1 MKNILFTSLLAC
13 AGLMASAQVSLVS
26 PLPHKVTEGAVFN
39 LCDQPLTIVAKGVV
53 GDKAVK
59 KYAKLVPAKAE
70 GYYLNID
77 AKGHVVLVGRDARGL
92 YYAEQTLEQ
101 ITSKDQAQECTIQ
114 DWPDVMWRGVVE
126 GFYGRPW
133 SHEHRLRQLDFYGK
147 QKMNVYIY
155 GPKDDPYHR
164 KFWRE
169 PYPEKEAALIKELAE
184 KAKESHVQF
193 YWAIHP
199 GVDIKWT
206 TEDRDLLVA
215 KLEKMYDL
223 GVRSFAVFF
232 DDIWGEGAKA
242 DKQAALLNHVDEVFV
257 QKKGDVSPLVLCP
270 TEYNKSWAN
279 DQKGYLR
286 TLGSQLHK
294 GIEVMWTGNTV
305 VHCIDKPSMEWINE
319 RIQRKGYI
327 WWNFPVNDFVRDH
340 MLLGP
345 AYGNGLD
352 IADMVSGFVSNPM
365 QYAESSKISLYNI
378 ADYTW
383 NMQAYN
389 YEKSWEDAIK
399 YVMPDEKAAAALRT
413 FALNN
418 EDLGPNGHGFRRE
431 ESRHLV
437 PLAEQLKSDD
447 RKAVGAA
454 VFGLREELSKLS
466 AACNTLLATTANPW
480 LTEELRPWILQCKN
494 IAEYGQRIC
503 QMSMTRDGRMRV
515 GGNRFGEQ
523 YDQVK
528 ALARI
533 MYDLDTKPGM
543 LHEYQTGIKSATR
556 VLLPM
561 LNDLFAES
569 VKAYNEKHGT
579 DLDPV
584 AEYVPFKISSDVHQ
598 LAQLTFRYQGGQM
611 QINPVNEVV
620 EWPAGAAVTITAD
633 REVGL
638 GGLDFNLGTP
648 NIADKFSL
656 VATDSQGREKT
667 ISLLHYKEG
676 EEVVHTGNEING
688 TRCKTLRLIN
698 TSGVSQKVFFRS
710 FRAGMK

>member
-1 MKNILFTSLLAC
+1 MKNALLTSLLAC
-13 AGLMASAQVSLVS
+13 AGLTASAQVSLVS
-26 PLPHKVTEGAVFN
+26 PLPHQVTEGAVFN
-39 LCDQPLTIVAKGVV
+39 LAEQPLRVTQGLVT
-53 GDKAVK
+53 DKALK
-59 KYAKLVPAKAE
+59 KYAKQVPAKAE
-70 GYYLNID
+70 SYYLSID
-77 AKGHVVLVGRDARGL
+77 AKGQVVLVGRDAQGL
-92 YYAEQTLEQ
+92 YYGQQTLAQ
-101 ITSKDQAQECTIQ
+101 IQSEGKAQVCTVK
-114 DWPDVMWRGVVE
+114 DWPDVAWRGVVE

-133 SHEHRLRQLDFYGK
+133 SHEHRLRQLAFYGK

-169 PYPEKEAALIKELAE
+169 PYPAEEAARIQELLVA
-184 KAKESHVQF
+184 AKENHVKF

-206 TEDRDLLVA
+206 TEDRDLLIA

-242 DKQAALLNHVDEVFV
+242 DKQAELLNYVDNNFV

-279 DQKGYLR
+279 EQKGYLR
-286 TLGSQLHK
+286 TLGSQMNK
-294 GIEVMWTGNTV
+294 GIEIMWTGNSV

-383 NMQAYN
+383 NMAAYN
-389 YEKSWEDAIK
+389 YEKSWENAIK

-413 FALNN
+413 FALYN

-437 PLAEQLKSDD
+437 PIVD
-447 RKAVGAA
+447 RIFNEEGKARFEACA
-454 VFGLREELSKLS
+454 KLHSEMFELNR
-466 AACNTLLATTANPW
+466 ACNTLLATTANPW
-480 LTEELRPWILQCKN
+480 LTEELRPWVLQCKY
-494 IAEYGQRIC
+494 IAEYGQIIC
-503 QMSMTRDGRMRV
+503 QMQLGRNRMRV
-515 GGNRFGEQ
+515 GAPDRFMEQ

-556 VLLPM
+556 VLLPA
-561 LNDLFAES
+561 LNALFAET
-569 VKAYNEKHGT
+569 VKAYNEKQGT

-620 EWPAGAAVTITAD
+620 EWPAGAALTIDCD

-656 VATDSQGREKT
+656 VATDTQGQEKT

-698 TSGVSQKVFFRS
+698 TSGESQKVFFRS

>member
-1 MKNILFTSLLAC
+1 MAM
-13 AGLMASAQVSLVS
+13 AASAQVSLVS
-26 PLPHKVTEGAVFN
+26 PRPHEVKNLGEVKNLSEMPLKV
-39 LCDQPLTIVAKGVV
+39 VAQGVV

-59 KYAKLVPAKAE
+59 KYVKQVPTQAE

-77 AKGHVVLVGRDARGL
+77 AKGNVVLAGRDAQGL
-92 YYAEQTLEQ
+92 YYAQQTLEQ
-101 ITSKDQAQECTIQ
+101 MQAEGKVQACSIK
-114 DWPDVMWRGVVE
+114 DWPDVAWRGVVE

-169 PYPEKEAALIKELAE
+169 PYPEKEAALIKELVE
-184 KAKESHVQF
+184 KAKENHVKF

-215 KLEKMYDL
+215 KLEKMYAL

-242 DKQAALLNHVDEVFV
+242 DKQADLLNYVDDVFV

-279 DQKGYLR
+279 EQKGYLR
-286 TLGSQLHK
+286 TLGSTLHK

-365 QYAESSKISLYNI
+365 QYAESSKVSLYNI

-383 NMQAYN
+383 NMGAYN
-389 YEKSWEDAIK
+389 YEQSWEDALK
-399 YVMPDEKAAAALRT
+399 YVMGGDEEAAKALRT
-413 FALNN
+413 FALYN

-447 RKAVGAA
+447 RKAKGAA
-454 VFGLREELSKLS
+454 VFGLMEEMTKLS
-466 AACNTLLATTANPW
+466 DACNTLLATTANPW
-480 LTEELRPWILQCKN
+480 LTEEIRPWVLQCKY

-503 QMSMTRDGRMRV
+503 RMSMDRGRGRV
-515 GGNRFGEQ
+515 RAGGNRFEEQ
-523 YDQVK
+523 YNQVK

-556 VLLPM
+556 VLMPM
-561 LNDLFAES
+561 LNELFAKT
-569 VKAYNEKHGT
+569 VVDYNEKNGT
-579 DLDPV
+579 NLDPV
-584 AEYVPFKISSDVHQ
+584 AEYVPFKITSDVRQ
-598 LAQLTFRYQGGQM
+598 LSQLTFRYQGGQM

-620 EWPAGAAVTITAD
+620 EWPAGAAITIEAD

-648 NIADKFSL
+648 DVAPKFSL
-656 VATDSQGREKT
+656 VATDAKGNQKT
-667 ISLLHYKEG
+667 ISLLHYKQG

-688 TRCKTLRLIN
+688 TRCKTLQLIN
-698 TSGVSQKVFFRS
+698 TSGESQKVFFRS